1 MFLFFRSHLSLCFQ
15 EHGWAPGLSH
25 PQHAPKYSPGV
36 NVFFIV
42 LSCFQVWSGQGYA
55 CGVLQT
61 RISEVFVSVVRMR
74 VCFILV
80 RVGVSRFFLTIALC
94 AQYGLHVEQSM
105 LSAAQVQQ
113 LLSVPMLA
121 GYSESDG
128 SDCGEF
134 LSLWVWLTL
143 HMAVWK

>member
-1 MFLFFRSHLSLCFQ
+1 MFLYAFMNMGGRRACRILNTHKSTNQGCMFFT
-15 EHGWAPGLSH
+15 
-25 PQHAPKYSPGV
+25 
-36 NVFFIV
+36 V

-113 LLSVPMLA
+113 LLSVPMLT